1 MCCKGNSFGGSDLAH
16 WRWFKHSKFGWTTGS
31 QGSKREKFPNRPN
44 SIVRDLRK
52 ADGKS
57 WDEQVVRN
65 VCLRCDADD
74 ILKIDSS
81 TAGEAPRT

>member
-1 MCCKGNSFGGSDLAH
+1 MLKLLSSPLYNKRIEARGN
-16 WRWFKHSKFGWTTGS
+16 KFGWTTGS

>member
-1 MCCKGNSFGGSDLAH
+1 MEEGVCAARETLLAGLI
-16 WRWFKHSKFGWTTGS
+16 WRIGDGLSTGWTTGS

-65 VCLRCDADD
+65 VCLRCDAS
-74 ILKIDSS
+74 L
-81 TAGEAPRT
+81 R

>member
-1 MCCKGNSFGGSDLAH
+1 M
-16 WRWFKHSKFGWTTGS
+16 
-31 QGSKREKFPNRPN
+31 
-44 SIVRDLRK
+44 RDLRK

-81 TAGEAPRT
+81 NAGEAPRT